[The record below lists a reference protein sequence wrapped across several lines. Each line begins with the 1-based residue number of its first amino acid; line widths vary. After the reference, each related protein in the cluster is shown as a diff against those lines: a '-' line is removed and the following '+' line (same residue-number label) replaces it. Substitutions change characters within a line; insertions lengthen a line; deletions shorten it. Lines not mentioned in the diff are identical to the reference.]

1 MLDEERKAMSA
12 DGNHLIAVIREAEN
26 YDKLAQS
33 LADIS
38 KNASSLKQ
46 ISLGTL
52 NFEIEW
58 LLGGY
63 WKFLA

>member
-38 KNASSLKQ
+38 KDASSLKQ

-63 WKFLA
+63 WKSLA

>member
-26 YDKLAQS
+26 YDKLSQS

-38 KNASSLKQ
+38 KDASSLKQ

-52 NFEIEW
+52 NFEIEF
-58 LLGGY
+58 LGGY

>member
-38 KNASSLKQ
+38 KDASSLKQ

-52 NFEIEW
+52 NFETEW

-63 WKFLA
+63 WKSLA

>member
-12 DGNHLIAVIREAEN
+12 DGNHLIAVIRETEN

-38 KNASSLKQ
+38 KDASSPKQ

-58 LLGGY
+58 FLGG
-63 WKFLA
+63 

>member
-12 DGNHLIAVIREAEN
+12 DGNHLIAVIRETEN

-38 KNASSLKQ
+38 KDASSPKQ
-46 ISLGTL
+46 ISLATL

-58 LLGGY
+58 FLGG
-63 WKFLA
+63 

>member
-1 MLDEERKAMSA
+1 MSA

-38 KNASSLKQ
+38 KDASSLKQ

-52 NFEIEW
+52 NFEIDW
-58 LLGGY
+58 FLWGY

>member
-38 KNASSLKQ
+38 KDASSLKQ

-58 LLGGY
+58 FLGGY
-63 WKFLA
+63 WKFLN

>member
-38 KNASSLKQ
+38 KDASSLKQ

-52 NFEIEW
+52 NFEIEGF
-58 LLGGY
+58 LGGY

>member
-38 KNASSLKQ
+38 TDASSLKQ

-52 NFEIEW
+52 NFETEW

-63 WKFLA
+63 WKSLA

>member
-1 MLDEERKAMSA
+1 MLNEERKAMSA
-12 DGNHLIAVIREAEN
+12 DGNHLIAVIRETEN

-38 KNASSLKQ
+38 KDASSPKQ

-58 LLGGY
+58 FLGG
-63 WKFLA
+63 

>member
-38 KNASSLKQ
+38 KDASSPKQ

-58 LLGGY
+58 FLGG
-63 WKFLA
+63 

>member
-1 MLDEERKAMSA
+1 MLDEERKATSA
-12 DGNHLIAVIREAEN
+12 DGNHLIAVIRETEN

-38 KNASSLKQ
+38 KDASSPKQ

-58 LLGGY
+58 FLGG
-63 WKFLA
+63 